1 MGSAMVSIRALGRCC
16 RSLRPFRSKVRDPSS
31 NGTANLSSCFDG
43 RSPSVPVSLGSP
55 ISFISSLGISDMN
68 HYFIDAVFGADDDT
82 LERVLD
88 LLGDNGYKPMMYSQ
102 LGDSDVYVDTET
114 EIFQEIAN

>member
-1 MGSAMVSIRALGRCC
+1 
-16 RSLRPFRSKVRDPSS
+16 
-31 NGTANLSSCFDG
+31 
-43 RSPSVPVSLGSP
+43 
-55 ISFISSLGISDMN
+55 MN